1 LSVAEE
7 NACCLYRAGIPLIAG
22 TDSIGHIAANGL
34 EIDVPWGLTLHYELR
49 HLVNIVCLILA
60 ATSQA
65 EKWHRVSNHGQVKVG
80 MIDLASRQRAS
91 AKCSRS
97 FSPRNL
103 ENRSSVLCASFF
115 SPSPQHSSSSG
126 ECQPQG

>member
-1 LSVAEE
+1 MSVAEE

-65 EKWHRVSNHGQVKVG
+65 EKWHRVPNHGQVKVG
-80 MIDLASRQRAS
+80 VIVALLILNLNPLIKIENTMDMHRIWALRIDVEHIKRLSVSSASLS
-91 AKCSRS
+91 
-97 FSPRNL
+97 
-103 ENRSSVLCASFF
+103 
-115 SPSPQHSSSSG
+115 
-126 ECQPQG
+126 